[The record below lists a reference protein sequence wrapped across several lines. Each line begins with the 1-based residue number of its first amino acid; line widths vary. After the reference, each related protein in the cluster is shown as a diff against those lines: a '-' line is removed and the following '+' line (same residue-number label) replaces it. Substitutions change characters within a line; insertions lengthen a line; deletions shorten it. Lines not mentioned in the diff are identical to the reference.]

1 MLKYNNMINKKS
13 LSEADIIA
21 KYIRPAIT
29 DAGWQGNQIHQGFS
43 FMSGRVF
50 VKDNGKNYSVTYYA
64 LPMVLAVGFRVRS
77 IRGTQ
82 FKTEY
87 ESYQLERNGCPQTG
101 YLYIKELSDGNCITL
116 SIIMT

>member
-29 DAGWQGNQIHQGFS
+29 DAGWQENQIHQEFS

-50 VKDNGKNYSVTYYA
+50 VKDKKTVRGEKKLADILLYYK
-64 LPMVLAVGFRVRS
+64 PNIPIAVV
-77 IRGTQ
+77 
-82 FKTEY
+82 KTKDNNH
-87 ESYQLERNGCPQTG
+87 S
-101 YLYIKELSDGNCITL
+101 IKELLALFMHSEKAN
-116 SIIMT
+116 S